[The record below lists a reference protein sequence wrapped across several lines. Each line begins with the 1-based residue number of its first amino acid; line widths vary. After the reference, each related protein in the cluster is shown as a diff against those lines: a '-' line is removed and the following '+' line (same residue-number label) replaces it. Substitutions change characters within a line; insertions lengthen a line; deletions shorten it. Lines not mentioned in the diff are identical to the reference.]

1 METKEYNTGL
11 WSKLEEKTLTDNAD
25 KDITEI
31 EKLINRPRKA
41 IRDKAF
47 RMELKLTGKGG
58 DHGRKI
64 SPAARVLV
72 EQLLTEGKTA
82 GYAARTTG
90 VSYGCCYRI
99 KKEMDARN
107 STAMTSTQINSALN
121 AVFG

>member
-11 WSKLEEKTLTDNAD
+11 WSKLEEKTLTENAD
-25 KDITEI
+25 KDIKEI

-47 RMELKLTGKGG
+47 RMEIKLTGKSGE
-58 DHGRKI
+58 HGRRIAPGAKE
-64 SPAARVLV
+64 LV
-72 EQLLTEGKTA
+72 EQLLAEGHTA
-82 GYAARTTG
+82 GHAARTTG

-107 STAMTSTQINSALN
+107 SKAMTSTQINSALN